1 VTGADDDLAARAA
14 VVAVRTATVGD
25 ERRLTALDRAT
36 WSPAVAPGPL
46 WDEDA
51 DFFAKDPPEDVLVAE
66 LDGEVVGY
74 VRLRR
79 PTDLPSHRH
88 VRQVNGLAVDP
99 AVRRRGVGRALL
111 LAAIDEARRRGARRL
126 TLQVLGT
133 NPGALALYTGCGF
146 EVEGV
151 RRGEFHLDGQDVDDV
166 LMAVHLGEQ
175 VAPRPPR
182 SHRTPRDAG
191 GRARDCT
198 P

>member
-1 VTGADDDLAARAA
+1 VTTI
-14 VVAVRTATVGD
+14 RTATRDD
-25 ERRLTALDRAT
+25 ERLLAALDRMT

-46 WDEDA
+46 WDEHA

-66 LDGEVVGY
+66 LDGAVVGY
-74 VRLRR
+74 VKLRR

-99 AVRRRGVGRALL
+99 AVQRHGVGRALL

-151 RRGEFHLDGQDVDDV
+151 RRDEFFLDGEYVDDV
-166 LMAVHLGEQ
+166 LMAVHLGE
-175 VAPRPPR
+175 
-182 SHRTPRDAG
+182 
-191 GRARDCT
+191 
-198 P
+198 

>member
-1 VTGADDDLAARAA
+1 MTGVDDDLAAQAD
-14 VVAVRTATVGD
+14 VVAVRTATRGD
-25 ERRLTALDRAT
+25 ERRLAALDRAT
-36 WSPAVAPGPL
+36 WSPAVAPAPL

-133 NPGALALYTGCGF
+133 NHGALALYTGCGF

-151 RRGEFHLDGQDVDDV
+151 RRGEFLLDGEYVDDV
-166 LMAVHLGEQ
+166 LMAVPL
-175 VAPRPPR
+175 VPPAV
-182 SHRTPRDAG
+182 PG
-191 GRARDCT
+191 
-198 P
+198 